1 MADVLSVLRQYNIQK
16 KEIVVKGDEVI
27 FGEFSWP
34 KNVKT
39 NYVVWGTGKEGQP
52 REYYTLDSILFL
64 LNNVHLSHPV
74 YVRRAATE
82 NIPVVRRPD
91 RKDLLG
97 YLNGEASTSASID
110 RSAPLEIGLQRSTQV
125 KRAADEVLAEA
136 KKPRIEDEECVRLDK
151 ERLAARL
158 EGHKEGIVQTEQ
170 IRSLSEAMSV
180 EKIAA
185 IKAKIMAKKRSTI
198 KTDLDD
204 DITALKQRSFVDA
217 EVDVTRDIVSRERV
231 WRTRTTILQS
241 TGKNFSKNI
250 FAILQSVK
258 AREEGRAP
266 EQRPAPNA
274 APVDPTLRTKQP
286 IPAAYNRYDQERF
299 KGKEE
304 TEGFKIDTMGTYH
317 GMTLKSVT
325 EGASARKTQTPAAQP
340 VPRPVSQARPPPNQK
355 KGSRTPIIIIPA
367 ATTSLITMLNAKD
380 LLQDLKFVPSDEKK
394 KQGCQRENE
403 TLIQRRK
410 DQMQPGGTAISV
422 TVPYR
427 VVDQPL
433 KLMPQDWD
441 RVVAVFVQGPA
452 WQFKGWPW
460 LLPDGSP
467 VDIFAKIKAF
477 HLKYDEV
484 RLDPNVQKW
493 DVTVLE
499 LSYHKRH
506 LDRPVFL
513 RFWETLDRT
522 FRKVSDSR
530 NLHIPK
536 GYRYLSES
544 GNNQKLVGSVYKNI
558 LGVINVCHLKA
569 LPYRDKL
576 RSHRKEKCSVP
587 SHSGKCTH
595 LTEKV
600 VSNYQKR
607 NRFTLNTIYVY
618 TEDNFYHHFLLE
630 KGSVSGYAHGPTTLI
645 ISPRPINKQVLDKIR
660 WNDFNLNYVIQRIS
674 GELRL
679 SWGLLLISTADS
691 LLDPAENRG
700 TMKDRWSLSFKYN
713 PLHSDLA
720 SPSAFEFI
728 FGTYIKFTHKS
739 ILKITFSPSINLC
752 TLINKNQS
760 NQKSVCSL
768 LHFADSQ
775 NTIQQNAEGL
785 AKGRGEEQN
794 RIFKC
799 KTSFPIKIYH
809 AFIIVRKDEW
819 QNDHTGES

>member
-39 NYVVWGTGKEGQP
+39 NYVIWGTGKEGQP

-91 RKDLLG
+91 RKDLLS
-97 YLNGEASTSASID
+97 YLNGETSTSASID

-125 KRAADEVLAEA
+125 KRAAEEISSEL
-136 KKPRIEDEECVRLDK
+136 KKPRIEDEERVRLDK

-204 DITALKQRSFVDA
+204 DIAALKQRSFVDS

-266 EQRPAPNA
+266 EQRPPQNVIQ
-274 APVDPTLRTKQP
+274 PDPALRNKQP

-299 KGKEE
+299 AKKEE

-325 EGASARKTQTPAAQP
+325 EGASARKAQTPAVQP

-380 LLQDLKFVPSDEKK
+380 LLQDLKFFPSDEKK

-403 TLIQRRK
+403 ILIQRRK
-410 DQMQPGGTAISV
+410 DQVQPGGAAISV

-427 VVDQPL
+427 VIDQPL
-433 KLMPQDWD
+433 KLLPQDWD
-441 RVVAVFVQGPA
+441 RVVAVFVQGAA

-477 HLKYDEV
+477 HLKYDEM

-499 LSYHKRH
+499 LSHHKRH
-506 LDRPVFL
+506 LDRAVLL
-513 RFWETLDRT
+513 RFWETLDR
-522 FRKVSDSR
+522 
-530 NLHIPK
+530 
-536 GYRYLSES
+536 YLV
-544 GNNQKLVGSVYKNI
+544 K
-558 LGVINVCHLKA
+558 
-569 LPYRDKL
+569 
-576 RSHRKEKCSVP
+576 
-587 SHSGKCTH
+587 
-595 LTEKV
+595 
-600 VSNYQKR
+600 
-607 NRFTLNTIYVY
+607 
-618 TEDNFYHHFLLE
+618 
-630 KGSVSGYAHGPTTLI
+630 
-645 ISPRPINKQVLDKIR
+645 
-660 WNDFNLNYVIQRIS
+660 
-674 GELRL
+674 
-679 SWGLLLISTADS
+679 
-691 LLDPAENRG
+691 
-700 TMKDRWSLSFKYN
+700 
-713 PLHSDLA
+713 
-720 SPSAFEFI
+720 
-728 FGTYIKFTHKS
+728 HKS
-739 ILKITFSPSINLC
+739 HLRF
-752 TLINKNQS
+752 
-760 NQKSVCSL
+760 
-768 LHFADSQ
+768 
-775 NTIQQNAEGL
+775 
-785 AKGRGEEQN
+785 
-794 RIFKC
+794 
-799 KTSFPIKIYH
+799 
-809 AFIIVRKDEW
+809 
-819 QNDHTGES
+819 

>member
-74 YVRRAATE
+74 YVRRAAHFTC
-82 NIPVVRRPD
+82 NNVQYVCSNVNLHMNLFISS
-91 RKDLLG
+91 
-97 YLNGEASTSASID
+97 ATSASID

-241 TGKNFSKNI
+241 TGK
-250 FAILQSVK
+250 
-258 AREEGRAP
+258 
-266 EQRPAPNA
+266 
-274 APVDPTLRTKQP
+274 
-286 IPAAYNRYDQERF
+286 
-299 KGKEE
+299 
-304 TEGFKIDTMGTYH
+304 
-317 GMTLKSVT
+317 

-410 DQMQPGGTAISV
+410 DQIQPGGTAISV

-513 RFWETLDRT
+513 RFWETLDRYMV
-522 FRKVSDSR
+522 K
-530 NLHIPK
+530 
-536 GYRYLSES
+536 
-544 GNNQKLVGSVYKNI
+544 
-558 LGVINVCHLKA
+558 
-569 LPYRDKL
+569 
-576 RSHRKEKCSVP
+576 
-587 SHSGKCTH
+587 
-595 LTEKV
+595 
-600 VSNYQKR
+600 
-607 NRFTLNTIYVY
+607 
-618 TEDNFYHHFLLE
+618 
-630 KGSVSGYAHGPTTLI
+630 
-645 ISPRPINKQVLDKIR
+645 
-660 WNDFNLNYVIQRIS
+660 
-674 GELRL
+674 
-679 SWGLLLISTADS
+679 
-691 LLDPAENRG
+691 
-700 TMKDRWSLSFKYN
+700 
-713 PLHSDLA
+713 
-720 SPSAFEFI
+720 
-728 FGTYIKFTHKS
+728 HKS
-739 ILKITFSPSINLC
+739 HLRF
-752 TLINKNQS
+752 
-760 NQKSVCSL
+760 
-768 LHFADSQ
+768 
-775 NTIQQNAEGL
+775 
-785 AKGRGEEQN
+785 
-794 RIFKC
+794 
-799 KTSFPIKIYH
+799 
-809 AFIIVRKDEW
+809 
-819 QNDHTGES
+819 

>member
-1 MADVLSVLRQYNIQK
+1 MADVLSVLRQYNTQK

-39 NYVVWGTGKEGQP
+39 NYVIWGCGGAAGGRDGGVPPPLAYRCVVGSRAAWLPPPGGAPRARSGAVRFRSAGREGPGGGGGRAASRRRGARCPPSLVLPAARWGGQVSPVSSEGSRDPTWRAAGRRPGAGPAERAGPRRGLCPCGRRGAAAGQMAGGRLPEAFRGLCGKQALRTCWFSVSGLLLVSRSFVQVAGRAVAGPPALPGPAGLCGRGPLPACTRLRPLPERLPSSSGRNKQAEMVLLVAGWLPLGAMLISRNTGFVPVE
-52 REYYTLDSILFL
+52 F
-64 LNNVHLSHPV
+64 SHMVMRQDPNCASSEQLVQRQV
-74 YVRRAATE
+74 YVGKAFVPTSAPNMSRYHPIKDSSETAKSSNSSLLRNPVLLAGMVKLASGFLAAT
-82 NIPVVRRPD
+82 
-91 RKDLLG
+91 
-97 YLNGEASTSASID
+97 SSSID
-110 RSAPLEIGLQRSTQV
+110 RSAPLELGPRSTQG
-125 KRAADEVLAEA
+125 KRAADEILAD

-180 EKIAA
+180 EKSAA
-185 IKAKIMAKKRSTI
+185 TKQIMARKDPYQ
-198 KTDLDD
+198 TDLDD
-204 DITALKQRSFVDA
+204 DITALKREVLLIA

-231 WRTRTTILQS
+231 WRTRTILQS
-241 TGKNFSKNI
+241 TGKNFAKYFCNS
-250 FAILQSVK
+250 QSVK

-266 EQRPAPNA
+266 EQRPAPNT
-274 APVDPTLRTKQP
+274 APTDPTLRNKQP

-410 DQMQPGGTAISV
+410 DQMQPGGTTVSV

-513 RFWETLDRT
+513 RFWETLDRYMV
-522 FRKVSDSR
+522 K
-530 NLHIPK
+530 
-536 GYRYLSES
+536 
-544 GNNQKLVGSVYKNI
+544 
-558 LGVINVCHLKA
+558 
-569 LPYRDKL
+569 
-576 RSHRKEKCSVP
+576 
-587 SHSGKCTH
+587 
-595 LTEKV
+595 
-600 VSNYQKR
+600 
-607 NRFTLNTIYVY
+607 
-618 TEDNFYHHFLLE
+618 
-630 KGSVSGYAHGPTTLI
+630 
-645 ISPRPINKQVLDKIR
+645 
-660 WNDFNLNYVIQRIS
+660 
-674 GELRL
+674 
-679 SWGLLLISTADS
+679 
-691 LLDPAENRG
+691 
-700 TMKDRWSLSFKYN
+700 
-713 PLHSDLA
+713 
-720 SPSAFEFI
+720 
-728 FGTYIKFTHKS
+728 HKS
-739 ILKITFSPSINLC
+739 HLRF
-752 TLINKNQS
+752 
-760 NQKSVCSL
+760 
-768 LHFADSQ
+768 
-775 NTIQQNAEGL
+775 
-785 AKGRGEEQN
+785 
-794 RIFKC
+794 
-799 KTSFPIKIYH
+799 
-809 AFIIVRKDEW
+809 
-819 QNDHTGES
+819 

>member
-241 TGKNFSKNI
+241 TGKASLGTTLLAAGHVFFAAGDACAENFSKNI

-286 IPAAYNRYDQERF
+286 IPAAYNSMTRKDS
-299 KGKEE
+299 KGKKAK

-325 EGASARKTQTPAAQP
+325 
-340 VPRPVSQARPPPNQK
+340 VSPL
-355 KGSRTPIIIIPA
+355 
-367 ATTSLITMLNAKD
+367 TTELP
-380 LLQDLKFVPSDEKK
+380 LLQALCEP
-394 KQGCQRENE
+394 
-403 TLIQRRK
+403 
-410 DQMQPGGTAISV
+410 
-422 TVPYR
+422 R
-427 VVDQPL
+427 V
-433 KLMPQDWD
+433 
-441 RVVAVFVQGPA
+441 
-452 WQFKGWPW
+452 
-460 LLPDGSP
+460 
-467 VDIFAKIKAF
+467 
-477 HLKYDEV
+477 
-484 RLDPNVQKW
+484 
-493 DVTVLE
+493 
-499 LSYHKRH
+499 
-506 LDRPVFL
+506 
-513 RFWETLDRT
+513 
-522 FRKVSDSR
+522 
-530 NLHIPK
+530 
-536 GYRYLSES
+536 
-544 GNNQKLVGSVYKNI
+544 
-558 LGVINVCHLKA
+558 
-569 LPYRDKL
+569 
-576 RSHRKEKCSVP
+576 
-587 SHSGKCTH
+587 
-595 LTEKV
+595 LTE
-600 VSNYQKR
+600 SL
-607 NRFTLNTIYVY
+607 TLC
-618 TEDNFYHHFLLE
+618 FLFQTF
-630 KGSVSGYAHGPTTLI
+630 V
-645 ISPRPINKQVLDKIR
+645 
-660 WNDFNLNYVIQRIS
+660 FNAS
-674 GELRL
+674 C
-679 SWGLLLISTADS
+679 AD
-691 LLDPAENRG
+691 RCVW
-700 TMKDRWSLSFKYN
+700 R
-713 PLHSDLA
+713 
-720 SPSAFEFI
+720 
-728 FGTYIKFTHKS
+728 
-739 ILKITFSPSINLC
+739 
-752 TLINKNQS
+752 
-760 NQKSVCSL
+760 
-768 LHFADSQ
+768 
-775 NTIQQNAEGL
+775 
-785 AKGRGEEQN
+785 
-794 RIFKC
+794 
-799 KTSFPIKIYH
+799 
-809 AFIIVRKDEW
+809 
-819 QNDHTGES
+819 

>member
-241 TGKNFSKNI
+241 TGK
-250 FAILQSVK
+250 
-258 AREEGRAP
+258 
-266 EQRPAPNA
+266 
-274 APVDPTLRTKQP
+274 
-286 IPAAYNRYDQERF
+286 
-299 KGKEE
+299 
-304 TEGFKIDTMGTYH
+304 
-317 GMTLKSVT
+317 

-410 DQMQPGGTAISV
+410 DQMQPGGTALSV

-513 RFWETLDRT
+513 RFWETLDRYMV
-522 FRKVSDSR
+522 K
-530 NLHIPK
+530 
-536 GYRYLSES
+536 
-544 GNNQKLVGSVYKNI
+544 
-558 LGVINVCHLKA
+558 
-569 LPYRDKL
+569 
-576 RSHRKEKCSVP
+576 
-587 SHSGKCTH
+587 
-595 LTEKV
+595 
-600 VSNYQKR
+600 
-607 NRFTLNTIYVY
+607 
-618 TEDNFYHHFLLE
+618 
-630 KGSVSGYAHGPTTLI
+630 
-645 ISPRPINKQVLDKIR
+645 
-660 WNDFNLNYVIQRIS
+660 
-674 GELRL
+674 
-679 SWGLLLISTADS
+679 
-691 LLDPAENRG
+691 
-700 TMKDRWSLSFKYN
+700 
-713 PLHSDLA
+713 
-720 SPSAFEFI
+720 
-728 FGTYIKFTHKS
+728 HKS
-739 ILKITFSPSINLC
+739 HLRF
-752 TLINKNQS
+752 
-760 NQKSVCSL
+760 
-768 LHFADSQ
+768 
-775 NTIQQNAEGL
+775 
-785 AKGRGEEQN
+785 
-794 RIFKC
+794 
-799 KTSFPIKIYH
+799 
-809 AFIIVRKDEW
+809 
-819 QNDHTGES
+819 

>member
-27 FGEFSWP
+27 FEEFSWP

-52 REYYTLDSILFL
+52 REYYTLGSILFL
-64 LNNVHLSHPV
+64 FNNVHLSHPV

-82 NIPVVRRPD
+82 NIIMVD

-97 YLNGEASTSASID
+97 YLN
-110 RSAPLEIGLQRSTQV
+110 
-125 KRAADEVLAEA
+125 DEVLAEA
-136 KKPRIEDEECVRLDK
+136 KKPRIEDEECVLLDR

-158 EGHKEGIVQTEQ
+158 EGHKEGTVQTEQ

-180 EKIAA
+180 EKIAE

-217 EVDVTRDIVSRERV
+217 E
-231 WRTRTTILQS
+231 
-241 TGKNFSKNI
+241 
-250 FAILQSVK
+250 SVK

-286 IPAAYNRYDQERF
+286 IPAAYNRCDQERF

-304 TEGFKIDTMGTYH
+304 TEGFKIDTIGTYH
-317 GMTLKSVT
+317 GMTLKSVM
-325 EGASARKTQTPAAQP
+325 EGASARKTQTPAAQL

-367 ATTSLITMLNAKD
+367 ATTSLKTMLNAKD
-380 LLQDLKFVPSDEKK
+380 LLQYLKFVPSDEKQ

-410 DQMQPGGTAISV
+410 DQMQPRGTAISV

-484 RLDPNVQKW
+484 HLDPNIQKW

-513 RFWETLDRT
+513 RFWETLDR
-522 FRKVSDSR
+522 
-530 NLHIPK
+530 
-536 GYRYLSES
+536 
-544 GNNQKLVGSVYKNI
+544 
-558 LGVINVCHLKA
+558 
-569 LPYRDKL
+569 
-576 RSHRKEKCSVP
+576 
-587 SHSGKCTH
+587 
-595 LTEKV
+595 
-600 VSNYQKR
+600 
-607 NRFTLNTIYVY
+607 
-618 TEDNFYHHFLLE
+618 
-630 KGSVSGYAHGPTTLI
+630 
-645 ISPRPINKQVLDKIR
+645 
-660 WNDFNLNYVIQRIS
+660 
-674 GELRL
+674 
-679 SWGLLLISTADS
+679 
-691 LLDPAENRG
+691 
-700 TMKDRWSLSFKYN
+700 
-713 PLHSDLA
+713 
-720 SPSAFEFI
+720 
-728 FGTYIKFTHKS
+728 
-739 ILKITFSPSINLC
+739 
-752 TLINKNQS
+752 
-760 NQKSVCSL
+760 
-768 LHFADSQ
+768 
-775 NTIQQNAEGL
+775 
-785 AKGRGEEQN
+785 
-794 RIFKC
+794 
-799 KTSFPIKIYH
+799 
-809 AFIIVRKDEW
+809 
-819 QNDHTGES
+819 

>member
-16 KEIVVKGDEVI
+16 KEINVKGDEVI

-39 NYVVWGTGKEGQP
+39 NYVIWGTGKEGQP
-52 REYYTLDSILFL
+52 REYYNLDSILFL

-91 RKDLLG
+91 RKDLLA
-97 YLNGEASTSASID
+97 YLNGETSTSASID
-110 RSAPLEIGLQRSTQV
+110 RSAPLEIGLQRSSQA
-125 KRAADEVLAEA
+125 KRATEESSAEA
-136 KKPRIEDEECVRLDK
+136 KKPRIEDEERVRLDK

-185 IKAKIMAKKRSTI
+185 IKAKIMAKRKTTI

-241 TGKNFSKNI
+241 TGKNFAKNI
-250 FAILQSVK
+250 FAILQNVK

-266 EQRPAPNA
+266 EQRPVQTTAPT
-274 APVDPTLRTKQP
+274 DPTLRNKQP
-286 IPAAYNRYDQERF
+286 APQIYNRYDQERF

-325 EGASARKTQTPAAQP
+325 EGASARKTQAPAAQP

-367 ATTSLITMLNAKD
+367 ATTSLITMLNSKD
-380 LLQDLKFVPSDEKK
+380 LLQDLKFVSSEEKK

-403 TLIQRRK
+403 VLIQRRK
-410 DQMQPGGTAISV
+410 DQMQPGGTSISV

-427 VVDQPL
+427 VIDQPL
-433 KLMPQDWD
+433 KLLPQDWD

-460 LLPDGSP
+460 VLPDGSP
-467 VDIFAKIKAF
+467 VDIFAKIRGF

-493 DVTVLE
+493 DVTLLE

-513 RFWETLDRT
+513 KFWETLDRYMV
-522 FRKVSDSR
+522 K
-530 NLHIPK
+530 
-536 GYRYLSES
+536 
-544 GNNQKLVGSVYKNI
+544 
-558 LGVINVCHLKA
+558 
-569 LPYRDKL
+569 
-576 RSHRKEKCSVP
+576 
-587 SHSGKCTH
+587 
-595 LTEKV
+595 
-600 VSNYQKR
+600 
-607 NRFTLNTIYVY
+607 
-618 TEDNFYHHFLLE
+618 
-630 KGSVSGYAHGPTTLI
+630 
-645 ISPRPINKQVLDKIR
+645 
-660 WNDFNLNYVIQRIS
+660 
-674 GELRL
+674 
-679 SWGLLLISTADS
+679 
-691 LLDPAENRG
+691 
-700 TMKDRWSLSFKYN
+700 
-713 PLHSDLA
+713 
-720 SPSAFEFI
+720 
-728 FGTYIKFTHKS
+728 HKS
-739 ILKITFSPSINLC
+739 HLRF
-752 TLINKNQS
+752 
-760 NQKSVCSL
+760 
-768 LHFADSQ
+768 
-775 NTIQQNAEGL
+775 
-785 AKGRGEEQN
+785 
-794 RIFKC
+794 
-799 KTSFPIKIYH
+799 
-809 AFIIVRKDEW
+809 
-819 QNDHTGES
+819 

>member
-110 RSAPLEIGLQRSTQV
+110 RSAPLEIGLQRSAQV

-241 TGKNFSKNI
+241 TGK
-250 FAILQSVK
+250 
-258 AREEGRAP
+258 
-266 EQRPAPNA
+266 
-274 APVDPTLRTKQP
+274 
-286 IPAAYNRYDQERF
+286 
-299 KGKEE
+299 
-304 TEGFKIDTMGTYH
+304 
-317 GMTLKSVT
+317 

-513 RFWETLDRT
+513 RFWETLDRYMV
-522 FRKVSDSR
+522 K
-530 NLHIPK
+530 
-536 GYRYLSES
+536 
-544 GNNQKLVGSVYKNI
+544 
-558 LGVINVCHLKA
+558 
-569 LPYRDKL
+569 
-576 RSHRKEKCSVP
+576 
-587 SHSGKCTH
+587 
-595 LTEKV
+595 
-600 VSNYQKR
+600 
-607 NRFTLNTIYVY
+607 
-618 TEDNFYHHFLLE
+618 
-630 KGSVSGYAHGPTTLI
+630 
-645 ISPRPINKQVLDKIR
+645 
-660 WNDFNLNYVIQRIS
+660 
-674 GELRL
+674 
-679 SWGLLLISTADS
+679 
-691 LLDPAENRG
+691 
-700 TMKDRWSLSFKYN
+700 
-713 PLHSDLA
+713 
-720 SPSAFEFI
+720 
-728 FGTYIKFTHKS
+728 HKS
-739 ILKITFSPSINLC
+739 HLRF
-752 TLINKNQS
+752 
-760 NQKSVCSL
+760 
-768 LHFADSQ
+768 
-775 NTIQQNAEGL
+775 
-785 AKGRGEEQN
+785 
-794 RIFKC
+794 
-799 KTSFPIKIYH
+799 
-809 AFIIVRKDEW
+809 
-819 QNDHTGES
+819 